1 MADLEAVRRVPIVT
15 FDVPIAT
22 HASIF
27 DYIPFFFEILIL
39 ILFFPIWFILEVIRT
54 FIKGV
59 VATARFL
66 FEGDAEFEAE
76 TQKRF
81 TIGEEDQV
89 KGGETVVAALEE
101 EEVVSLGDILASSK
115 EDQDVLVEYVLVQGP
130 SIQHRS
136 VQDHSAQDIID
147 KIASGGGSVEYPAD
161 QVPKVNSIGSSQALE
176 GNTNGISYHGEP
188 GEESALSTIG
198 PFALFILMLSFFFG

>member
-22 HASIF
+22 RASIF
-27 DYIPFFFEILIL
+27 DYIPFFFELLIL
-39 ILFFPIWFILEVIRT
+39 IVFFPFWLILAVIRK
-54 FIKGV
+54 FIKDIV
-59 VATARFL
+59 DIARFL

-89 KGGETVVAALEE
+89 KGGEKEVTALEA
-101 EEVVSLGDILASSK
+101 EEVVSSGDILASSK
-115 EDQDVLVEYVLVQGP
+115 EDQDVLVEYVLVEGP
-130 SIQHRS
+130 SFQHRP

-147 KIASGGGSVEYPAD
+147 KIASGGGSVEYAAD
-161 QVPKVNSIGSSQALE
+161 QVPQVNSIGSSQALE

-188 GEESALSTIG
+188 GEQSALSKIG
-198 PFALFILMLSFFFG
+198 PIALFILVLRFLFG